1 MDKNDNIFDDIIKD
15 RLGRIRPERPADAW
29 SRFEAFEDSLGE
41 VEAGPAGTNDRD
53 FDEVIF
59 SKLNTFEAGRPVE
72 QWQRMDGLLNQ
83 RFTWPQYVLRYKSIE
98 LLLFLLLF
106 TSLWPYLPTA
116 SQRPALAQLPISEKM
131 EGTAELA
138 SPTLAKGQLKSSA
151 LGSTDAG
158 GPDIAERLSEPALA
172 PSLERLI
179 ADGREGLFKVPL
191 PTVQTLAPNL
201 NSGAASPSL
210 DGVGIEDPE
219 LGTEPLPPF
228 GPIESR
234 QAGVLA
240 YNCFGLPEQEEQL
253 PSGKPVLA
261 VGMFSSAEYNTI
273 LVPASEEK
281 RLTENLNRA
290 ALGYGGGLSLD
301 LDFGRFEIGSGAIY
315 AARSYPVGVVYVQG
329 SLLSGLRGDELQTTE
344 LNMITLPI
352 RARYDVIE
360 RGRWRFYAMGGSA
373 LHVAFQSNYYTAD
386 APQYSF
392 RPMVPQFTDGSSGQE
407 AQIDRIRR
415 NGLGWFEGGSFSD
428 NAYLTANIGLG
439 AERFIGERWSLFAQP
454 FYQHAFYYLNGQ
466 EGIGPN
472 SDQINSLS
480 LFFGTRV
487 RLK

>member
-1 MDKNDNIFDDIIKD
+1 MDKNENAFDDIIKD
-15 RLGRIRPERPADAW
+15 RLGRIRPERPTDAW
-29 SRFEAFEDSLGE
+29 SRFEAFEGSLGE
-41 VEAGPAGTNDRD
+41 VEAGPAGINDRD
-53 FDEVIF
+53 FDEAVF
-59 SKLNTFEAGRPVE
+59 SKLNTFEAGRPAE

-83 RFTWPQYVLRYKSIE
+83 WFTWPQYVLRYKSIE

-116 SQRPALAQLPISEKM
+116 SQRPALAQLPISENV
-131 EGTAELA
+131 EGTAAHAA
-138 SPTLAKGQLKSSA
+138 SALAKAQLESA
-151 LGSTDAG
+151 AVGHTDTGAPG
-158 GPDIAERLSEPALA
+158 AAERLSGPALV
-172 PSLERLI
+172 PSSALPV
-179 ADGREGLFKVPL
+179 ADGRKALFKVPL
-191 PTVQTLAPNL
+191 PTVQTLTPNL
-201 NSGAASPSL
+201 NSAAAAHTL
-210 DGVGIEDPE
+210 DDVGIAEPE
-219 LGTEPLPPF
+219 MGPAPLPPF

-240 YNCFGLPEQEEQL
+240 YNCFGLPEQEEQQ

-360 RGRWRFYAMGGSA
+360 RGHWRFYAMGGSA

-392 RPMVPQFTDGSSGQE
+392 RPMAPQFTDGNSGQE

-439 AERFIGERWSLFAQP
+439 AERLIGERWSLFAQP